1 MADILPEEILRGRQT
16 SISESEQTANGG
28 GCQSKRV
35 QHLSETS
42 DAGSTDS
49 SNCDL
54 FSEECEVLQEMF
66 PESSLIEV
74 HE

>member
-1 MADILPEEILRGRQT
+1 MIPKDKLIDKRTA
-16 SISESEQTANGG
+16 SISEDSAPNNQPAHAHP
-28 GCQSKRV
+28 KRV

-42 DAGSTDS
+42 DCGSTDS

-54 FSEECEVLQEMF
+54 YIDECDALQEMF

-74 HE
+74 GRI